1 MRIVIAILER
11 IANGFSFIFIHAKF
25 TRTIVKGNCSRVALG
40 WKHRHVVRVHT
51 VFFCFYPRDIF
62 IVFNERRLKFMEM
75 LGVFAIFAG
84 MAFCAVLGGI
94 AAIVLAII
102 VLYLFDVITND
113 NLGQMIVR
121 RVRIWLRNM

>member
-1 MRIVIAILER
+1 
-11 IANGFSFIFIHAKF
+11 
-25 TRTIVKGNCSRVALG
+25 
-40 WKHRHVVRVHT
+40 
-51 VFFCFYPRDIF
+51 
-62 IVFNERRLKFMEM
+62 MEM

-94 AAIVLAII
+94 AAIVLSII

-121 RVRIWLRNM
+121 RVRIWLRNMWANSDSFSFFREINIVFNEAREPKEEIKNGKYFKRKEF

>member
-1 MRIVIAILER
+1 
-11 IANGFSFIFIHAKF
+11 
-25 TRTIVKGNCSRVALG
+25 
-40 WKHRHVVRVHT
+40 
-51 VFFCFYPRDIF
+51 
-62 IVFNERRLKFMEM
+62 MEM

-102 VLYLFDVITND
+102 VLYLFDIITND
-113 NLGQMIVR
+113 NLGQMMVR